1 MPPRLRHLLFS
12 VLLFGPGLALAEQDI
27 DYHFRAFWV
36 EPADR
41 MEQGQGHLVAGINH
55 ETRPN
60 AAPRQRTSLP
70 VEATLGLGAGFGLVL
85 GMEGGAQATLQ
96 DGSTTTSAHRE
107 AKLRYSFPEWR
118 GANVLLL
125 AGMSQFTGDDA
136 PRFSQGYAIALD
148 TRAGTLGFGQTWGRE
163 NAADLQR
170 PQETGLNF
178 FKVGLGAD
186 SRWAAG
192 AELRWE
198 NSAAGLQARHWLFGV
213 GRILRKGL
221 MADVAVGGSSGDYSA
236 QRVTAGLSWFF

>member
-1 MPPRLRHLLFS
+1 MPAKFRIALVFALLLGS
-12 VLLFGPGLALAEQDI
+12 RLALAEADI

-55 ETRPN
+55 ETRPSTD
-60 AAPRQRTSLP
+60 PRQRTSLP

-96 DGSTTTSAHRE
+96 DGSSTSAAHRE
-107 AKLRYSFPEWR
+107 ARLRYSLPEWN
-118 GANVLLL
+118 GVHTLVM

-163 NAADLQR
+163 HAADLQR

-186 SRWAAG
+186 CRWAAG

-198 NSAAGLQARHWLFGV
+198 NSGAGLQARHWLLGV
-213 GRILRKGL
+213 GRILRQGL

-236 QRVTAGLSWFF
+236 QRVTAGLSFFF